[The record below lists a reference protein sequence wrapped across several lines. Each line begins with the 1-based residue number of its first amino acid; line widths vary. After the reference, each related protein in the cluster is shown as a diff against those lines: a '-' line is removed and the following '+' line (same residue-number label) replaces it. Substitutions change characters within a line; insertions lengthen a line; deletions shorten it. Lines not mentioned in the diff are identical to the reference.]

1 MPVNTVIDKKAGV
14 MIRTVTGELTFEDIK
29 SSYEAS
35 LIRPDFQM
43 NMHVIWDLRDA
54 DASKIYKEDVI
65 KIARYFETYIK
76 NGDEYKAAL
85 VVSSDLEY
93 GLSRMYQVAVADL
106 PAEIGIFRGLEEA
119 KKWVG
124 ESD

>member
-65 KIARYFETYIK
+65 KI
-76 NGDEYKAAL
+76 
-85 VVSSDLEY
+85 
-93 GLSRMYQVAVADL
+93 DL
-106 PAEIGIFRGLEEA
+106 PAEIGIFRSLEEA

>member
-1 MPVNTVIDKKAGV
+1 

-43 NMHVIWDLRDA
+43 NMNVIWGLRDA

-106 PAEIGIFRGLEEA
+106 PAEIGIFRSLEEA

>member
-43 NMHVIWDLRDA
+43 NMNVIWGLRDA

-106 PAEIGIFRGLEEA
+106 PAEIGIFRSLEEA

-124 ESD
+124 ESV